1 MSTASPPAVHE
12 RRQENDSL
20 AWAHIT
26 YCGDAVEVLLVDES
40 LASAAVRE
48 CHTSGKL
55 LTSHCAYKREPT
67 ELIVASLKMLF
78 LILLSER
85 YMYKA
90 QCVAKMLRV
99 RR

>member
-1 MSTASPPAVHE
+1 MIASREHK
-12 RRQENDSL
+12 
-20 AWAHIT
+20 IT
-26 YCGDAVEVLLVDES
+26 YFGDAVEVLLVDES
-40 LASAAVRE
+40 LASPAVRE

-55 LTSHCAYKREPT
+55 LTSHCAYKRGST
-67 ELIVASLKMLF
+67 ELIVASLEMLS